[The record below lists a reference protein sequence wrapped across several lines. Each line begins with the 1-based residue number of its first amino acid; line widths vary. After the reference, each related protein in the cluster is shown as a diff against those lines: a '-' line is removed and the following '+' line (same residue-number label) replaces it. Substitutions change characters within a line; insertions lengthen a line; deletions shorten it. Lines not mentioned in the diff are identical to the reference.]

1 MKIID
6 CFLFFNELEMLS
18 FRLKELN
25 NFVDYFVLVESEYT
39 FSGNTKE
46 LYYRNNKEL
55 FAEYNHKII
64 HVVEKDFDLILYYSA
79 WEREASQRNA
89 IKKGLDELNLSD
101 DDVIIISDCDE
112 IPNTIYLEQIKYQ
125 PKILVKPAQI
135 NVLKQD
141 FYYYNL
147 FSKKAN
153 KWLMSK
159 VVSYQL
165 IKYGCTPQTIRHTYD
180 NIIENGGWHFSY
192 FGSAEKIRTKIES
205 FSHTE
210 FNDEQFKNLNTIER
224 NIELKKDLFFRS
236 NEEIINCEINELE
249 LPKNYKML
257 LNI

>member
-6 CFLFFNELEMLS
+6 CFLFFNELEMLL

-46 LYYRNNKEL
+46 LYYKNNKEL

-64 HVVEKDFDLILYYSA
+64 HVVEKDFDLILYCSA

-89 IKKGLDELNLSD
+89 IQKGLDELNLSD

-112 IPNTIYLEQIKYQ
+112 IPNTVYLEKIKYQ

-135 NVLKQD
+135 NVLEQD

-147 FSKKAN
+147 MSKKAI

-165 IKYGCTPQTIRHTYD
+165 IKYGCTPQTIRHTYH

-192 FGSAEKIRTKIES
+192 FGSPEKIRTKIES

-210 FNDEQFKNLNTIER
+210 FNDEQFKNLNTIEQ

-236 NEEIINCEINELE
+236 NEEIINYEINELE